1 MVGPDHHRR
10 EAEVLRA
17 WPRGPSRTGR
27 PRRPCASAVHRAP
40 QTGSRARWSRLSTGR
55 TPDRALDRRVR
66 DPDTMGIRYYAY
78 AFDADRTAEALAS
91 PRLFLSSD
99 PLADAWGLER
109 GARCGAATFRQAV
122 PDRDMLYLDKAWG
135 ALQNRTRSR
144 PDGDGPRPSYRM
156 FEGGVDMNAGFSG
169 WKPWMRPLTPGEVKV
184 IARDLEELCREL
196 GPEPPPDEGGGSDGG
211 EPVSPYVLH
220 YLHRARRFASGLV
233 EDGRGM
239 VYMIG

>member
-1 MVGPDHHRR
+1 
-10 EAEVLRA
+10 
-17 WPRGPSRTGR
+17 
-27 PRRPCASAVHRAP
+27 
-40 QTGSRARWSRLSTGR
+40 
-55 TPDRALDRRVR
+55 
-66 DPDTMGIRYYAY
+66 MGIRYYAY

-135 ALQNRTRSR
+135 ALQNLTRSR

-169 WKPWMRPLTPGEVKV
+169 WKPWMRPLTLGEVKV

>member
-1 MVGPDHHRR
+1 
-10 EAEVLRA
+10 
-17 WPRGPSRTGR
+17 
-27 PRRPCASAVHRAP
+27 
-40 QTGSRARWSRLSTGR
+40 
-55 TPDRALDRRVR
+55 
-66 DPDTMGIRYYAY
+66 MGIRYYAY

-91 PRLFLSSD
+91 PRLLLSS
-99 PLADAWGLER
+99 
-109 GARCGAATFRQAV
+109 V

-135 ALQNRTRSR
+135 ALQNLTRPR

>member
-1 MVGPDHHRR
+1 
-10 EAEVLRA
+10 
-17 WPRGPSRTGR
+17 
-27 PRRPCASAVHRAP
+27 
-40 QTGSRARWSRLSTGR
+40 
-55 TPDRALDRRVR
+55 
-66 DPDTMGIRYYAY
+66 MGIRYYAY

-135 ALQNRTRSR
+135 ALQNLTRSR

-196 GPEPPPDEGGGSDGG
+196 GPERAGVRTAVNPSPRTSSITSIGPD
-211 EPVSPYVLH
+211 VSPPVWSKT
-220 YLHRARRFASGLV
+220 AVAWST
-233 EDGRGM
+233 
-239 VYMIG
+239 

>member
-1 MVGPDHHRR
+1 
-10 EAEVLRA
+10 
-17 WPRGPSRTGR
+17 
-27 PRRPCASAVHRAP
+27 
-40 QTGSRARWSRLSTGR
+40 
-55 TPDRALDRRVR
+55 
-66 DPDTMGIRYYAY
+66 
-78 AFDADRTAEALAS
+78 
-91 PRLFLSSD
+91 
-99 PLADAWGLER
+99 
-109 GARCGAATFRQAV
+109 
-122 PDRDMLYLDKAWG
+122 MLYPAKAWDE
-135 ALQNRTRSR
+135 LQDLPRER
-144 PDGDGPRPSYRM
+144 PGVHPERPSYRM